1 MEVNMNRR
9 VLSAWIAG
17 ALLICAHPARSQS
30 LGQFGGASPLP
41 MNGHTLGTFVDASSH
56 EVGFI
61 TQLRLSYYPD
71 VDFGFQGGLKRL
83 DYVDTDGNAL
93 RLGADFKVA
102 ARRVRSGF
110 PVDLSFGAGLGVDT
124 GDNLSVLTMG
134 PNAIASR
141 AYPAGNGTIEPYA
154 ALGLCYASINTSA
167 QDDTGIQWP
176 LRLGAEYRF
185 TPDLRFAMELKQ
197 SFGTHHGDR
206 NAFAIGTT
214 FGF

>member
-1 MEVNMNRR
+1 VNRR
-9 VLSAWIAG
+9 VLTAWLAG
-17 ALLICAHPARSQS
+17 ALLVCAQPARSQS
-30 LGQFGGASPLP
+30 LGQFGGAAPLP
-41 MNGHTLGTFVDASSH
+41 MNSKVISTFVDASSH
-56 EVGFI
+56 EVGFV

-71 VDFGFQGGLKRL
+71 VDFGFQGGVKRL
-83 DYVDTDGNAL
+83 DYADNGGNAL

-102 ARRVRSGF
+102 AARVRSGF

-141 AYPAGNGTIEPYA
+141 GYPLGSSGTLEPYA
-154 ALGLCYASINTSA
+154 SLGLCYASVNTTS

-197 SFGTHHGDR
+197 YYGTHFGDR
-206 NAFAIGTT
+206 NGFAIGTT